1 MNKSLK
7 TTLLVGLGI
16 AFLVGIIL
24 FAVNKDYLEYS
35 RLVNP
40 TYAEDQVDDLH
51 RAQAIL
57 GHSLSDTDSM
67 MSIYEKKMDKGDA
80 DLFGIV
86 LSIISAVS
94 FVIFL
99 IVMVNKN
106 KEVQYATVQPNKSIS
121 DQLNELSNLRE
132 KGLLSEEEYAS
143 AKSKLLN

>member
-80 DLFGIV
+80 ALFGIV